1 MKGICFKEPLFLKTV
16 KGEKKETR
24 RIMKPQPY
32 VIRSIAKDL
41 FDKKPHG
48 IFTKEYD
55 TAAPVYS
62 FPVSEGKIINP
73 RYNVGEVLYL
83 KEPYYVWDEMDPE
96 DGQISY
102 KFDNPEKIVPFWE
115 NKLFMPEF
123 AARYFIRIT
132 SVRAERLQDISEE
145 DCLKEGIKIGR
156 CGNEIHWMKAFYA
169 PGDNQPYMTARS
181 AYEELINRING
192 KDTWA
197 LNPYVWVYDFELTT
211 SKI

>member
-1 MKGICFKEPLFLKTV
+1 MKGICFTEPLFHLTV
-16 KGEKKETR
+16 QLIKKQTR
-24 RIMKPQPY
+24 RIMKPQPD

-41 FDKKPHG
+41 FDKKPYG
-48 IFTKEYD
+48 IFTKEYES
-55 TAAPVYS
+55 AAPVYS
-62 FPVSEGKIINP
+62 FPISEGKIINP

-83 KEPYYVWDEMDPE
+83 KEPYQYVGPPDA
-96 DGQISY
+96 GIKY
-102 KFDNPEKIVPFWE
+102 KFDNDEDISVIVGNLWE
-115 NKLFMPEF
+115 NKLFMPEI
-123 AARYFIRIT
+123 AARYFIKIT
-132 SVRAERLQDISEE
+132 DVRAALLRDISEE

-197 LNPYVWVYDFELTT
+197 LNPYV
-211 SKI
+211 